1 MKQRK
6 YFIILPIS
14 VNHGSV
20 MMVGEHTVSQREVSL
35 PPSSCF
41 CFSSQPLFFSLI
53 IIKTI
58 KKILFLAKFRTDR
71 YLRFPFPPI
80 LFTVSSL
87 LFITP
92 LLAFAGCEGENIGL
106 RFFFFQ
112 DILSFIPLFS
122 PYTAIIKI
130 IITAI
135 KLVMTSATDEC

>member
-1 MKQRK
+1 
-6 YFIILPIS
+6 
-14 VNHGSV
+14 
-20 MMVGEHTVSQREVSL
+20 MMVGEHTVSQREVIVF
-35 PPSSCF
+35 PPAVVSVF
-41 CFSSQPLFFSLI
+41 QANLFFFSLI

-92 LLAFAGCEGENIGL
+92 LLAFAGCQGENIGL